1 MSFEKGIAE
10 LEKIVND
17 LESNENSLEDAID
30 KFEKGQK
37 ILDYCKK
44 KLTEAEAKVASIT
57 STTPPHPDQSL
68 QSQLQ
73 TPDPSDPPDLSFL
86 D

>member
-10 LEKIVND
+10 LQKIVND
-17 LESNENSLEDAID
+17 LESNENNLEDAID

-44 KLTEAEAKVASIT
+44 KLAEAEAKVASIT
-57 STTPPHPDQSL
+57 GTTPPHPDQSP
-68 QSQLQ
+68 QSQHQ